1 MANALN
7 NIYKVTKEDFTKIL
21 AGTFTGHTYDPD
33 AIYLI
38 QDGTYDEL
46 PFDCEVTGGGNAV
59 VNVTATAG
67 RLVFTKGTIKGGTD
81 GYYFIKNTDTLPTE
95 LQSGIYLYNPDA
107 TVPDP
112 MDLYLIMIDTSDGS
126 ISILD
131 MGVVDTTELG
141 QSKGYIIKQYG
152 GYETLFSSSSTWG
165 DFIEGLPDAHDTQ
178 VLSLIVPEI
187 DSVLGPVYS
196 ASYATLKNTKLIP
209 GQLYCINDFVTTTA
223 ATNSQSAGWGFKLVL
238 RAINGADFDE
248 KVVSVLLPD
257 NATHREYWTN
267 RKVNLSVWQVWYSFD
282 NDTDR
287 FSWADATNGKG
298 VIYRLIDENNNDFPY
313 DFKNIQFK
321 GIYQTDADTWYY
333 TFSTVNSTAKTTAD
347 TSLLQNTSVNIIR
360 NNYMAPYYATTGKMR
375 LSRNIFIGAQIQD
388 NSFYGN
394 TNNCHFLSGSKGN
407 EVRGSMIAYYG
418 LFDTNKVFATGGLN
432 SINNFPF
439 VMCTIRQQITGI
451 SSAVAGGTDTSAGF
465 TNCIFDGKVTGVRTG
480 NVENCHFMG
489 DLIYITMEGAG
500 SGTFKNFLVTSSIT
514 GPGSSTPQMFKFY
527 SADFIDKNY
536 QITFSITPSGKIVA
550 TWVNDLGILS
560 GKFKTSVADVSN
572 TWQDL
577 TTSYVT
583 YEEV

>member
-7 NIYKVTKEDFTKIL
+7 NIYKVTKEDFAKIL

-46 PFDCEVTGGGNAV
+46 PFDCEITGGGNAV

-67 RLVFTKGTIKGGTD
+67 RLVFTKGTIKSGTD
-81 GYYFIKNTDTLPTE
+81 GYYFIKNTDNLPTT

-107 TVPDP
+107 TVTDP
-112 MDLYLIMIDTSDGS
+112 MDLYLIMLDTSDES

-131 MGVVDTTELG
+131 IGVTSTTDLG
-141 QSKGYIIKQYG
+141 QSKGCIIKQYG
-152 GYETLFSSSSTWG
+152 NYNTLFSASTTWG
-165 DFIEGLPDAHDTQ
+165 DFIEGLPDDHDTQ
-178 VLSLIVPEI
+178 ALSFIIPEI
-187 DSVLGPVYS
+187 DSVLGPIYS

-238 RAINGADFDE
+238 RAISPVDFDE

-257 NATHREYWTN
+257 NTVHKKYWTD
-267 RKVNLSVWQVWYSFD
+267 RKVNLSAWQVWYSFD
-282 NDTDR
+282 NDTNR

-321 GIYQTDADTWYY
+321 GVYNTDADTWYY
-333 TFSTVNSTAKTTAD
+333 TFSTVNSTAKTTTD
-347 TSLLQNTSVNIIR
+347 TSIAQNISTNMIR
-360 NNYMAPYYATTGKMR
+360 NNYMAPYYKTVGTMR
-375 LSRNIFIGAQIQD
+375 LTANVFIGTQIQD
-388 NSFYGN
+388 NSFYGEFR
-394 TNNCHFLSGSKGN
+394 NCHLLSGSKGN
-407 EVRGSMIAYYG
+407 EVRGPMIAFYG
-418 LFDTNKVFATGGLN
+418 LFDTNEVFATGGLN
-432 SINNFPF
+432 SIGNFPF

-451 SSAVAGGTDTSAGF
+451 SSSVPGGIDTSAGF
-465 TNCIFDGKVTGVRTG
+465 TSCIFDGKIDRARFGKI
-480 NVENCHFMG
+480 ENCHFMG
-489 DLIYITMEGAG
+489 DLANVTIEGAG

-514 GPGSSTPQMFKFY
+514 GPGVSTPQMFKFY
-527 SADFIDKNY
+527 SADFVDKNY
-536 QITFSITPSGKIVA
+536 QITFSVTPSGKVVA
-550 TWVNDLGILS
+550 TWINDLGILS
-560 GKFKTSVADVSN
+560 GKFKTSVEDVSN

>member
-7 NIYKVTKEDFTKIL
+7 NIYKVTKEDFAKIL

-46 PFDCEVTGGGNAV
+46 PFDCEITGGGNAV

-67 RLVFTKGTIKGGTD
+67 RLVFTKGTIKSGTD
-81 GYYFIKNTDTLPTE
+81 GYYFIKNTDNLPTT

-107 TVPDP
+107 TVTDP
-112 MDLYLIMIDTSDGS
+112 MDLYLIMIDTSDES

-131 MGVVDTTELG
+131 IGVTSTTDLG
-141 QSKGYIIKQYG
+141 QTKGYIIKQYG
-152 GYETLFSSSSTWG
+152 NYNTLFSSSTTWG
-165 DFIEGLPDAHDTQ
+165 NFIEGLPNDHDTQ

-187 DSVLGPVYS
+187 DEVLGPIYS
-196 ASYATLKNTKLIP
+196 APYDTLKNTKLIP
-209 GQLYCINDFVTTTA
+209 GQLYCVNDFVTTTA
-223 ATNSQSAGWGFKLVL
+223 AANSQSAGWGFKLVL
-238 RAINGADFDE
+238 RATNASDFDE

-257 NATHREYWTN
+257 NAVHSKYWTD
-267 RKVNLSVWQVWYSFD
+267 RKIKLSAWQVWYSFS

-298 VIYRLIDENNNDFPY
+298 VIYRLIDEDNNDFPY

-321 GIYQTDADTWYY
+321 GIYQTDADIWYY
-333 TFSTVNSTAKTTAD
+333 TFSAVNSTTKTTQD
-347 TSLLQNTSVNIIR
+347 LSSLRNTSINMIR
-360 NNYMAPYYATTGKMR
+360 NNYMTPYYNTARKMS
-375 LSRNIFIGAQIQD
+375 LFHNVFIGWKIQD
-388 NSFYGN
+388 NSFYGEVRD
-394 TNNCHFLSGSKGN
+394 CHFLSGSKGN
-407 EVRGSMIAYYG
+407 EVRGSMISYYG

-432 SINNFPF
+432 SINNMPF
-439 VMCTIRQQITGI
+439 AMCTIRQQITGI
-451 SSAVAGGTDTSAGF
+451 SSAVPGGTDTSAGF
-465 TNCIFDGKVTGVRTG
+465 TNCIFDGEVTGVRTG

-489 DLIYITMEGAG
+489 DLTNVTIEGAG

-514 GPGSSTPQMFKFY
+514 GPGASTPQMFKFY

-536 QITFSITPSGKIVA
+536 QITFSITPSGKVVA
-550 TWVNDLGILS
+550 TWINDLGILS
-560 GKFKTSVADVSN
+560 GKFKTSVEDVSN